1 MELSALT
8 KELSSSIANAITA
21 VKTSIQERI
30 ESKVYMTY
38 TMTNSEGVVYSGRTS
53 GYGDPSDILDR
64 RQNNHH
70 MSEKGF
76 SNVQIDQI
84 AYGEKGRLAIRG
96 REQQLID
103 RHGGAQSD
111 TINGHKGT
119 SGNAIRGVSKINP
132 KGPIYHEAANNA
144 FGNIAPYTGLGAIE
158 EK

>member
-53 GYGDPSDILDR
+53 GYGDPVDILKK

-70 MSEKGF
+70 MTEKGF
-76 SNVQIDQI
+76 TDVSIDKI

-132 KGPIYHEAANNA
+132 KGPIYHESANNA